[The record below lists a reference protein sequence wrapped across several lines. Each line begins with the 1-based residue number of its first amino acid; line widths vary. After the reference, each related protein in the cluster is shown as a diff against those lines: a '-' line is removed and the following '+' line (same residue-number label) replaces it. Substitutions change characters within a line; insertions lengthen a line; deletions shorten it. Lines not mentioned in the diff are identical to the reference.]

1 MLQYGELRE
10 KIAILRRLQEY
21 TVSIFDYEYKD
32 LNGKHAISI
41 ANEDFGIYVL
51 NGDYY
56 KSEYGVVS
64 EADMSL
70 LMI

>member
-1 MLQYGELRE
+1 M
-10 KIAILRRLQEY
+10 
-21 TVSIFDYEYKD
+21 
-32 LNGKHAISI
+32 NGKRAISI
-41 ANEDFGIYVL
+41 ANEDFDIYVL

-56 KSEYGVVS
+56 KSEYGVVA